1 MKISSR
7 LLLALAVMASAVS
20 FPAAAE
26 GVKSGVDRPATVS
39 AKASRSLLLDASR
52 AGQRIV
58 AVGDRGHILW
68 SDDEGKTWTQA
79 KVPVSVMLTAV
90 HFPNERE
97 GWAVGHNGVILFSA
111 DAGATWQ
118 LQRSDKTVESDKAGA
133 PLLGVWFAD
142 NQNGYAVGAYGYFL
156 ATHDGGVTWLDNSAA
171 INNGDGWHLNAIR
184 GLPGTNAV
192 FIVGEHG
199 VLFRSNDKGASWQ
212 SLSSPFDGSYFGISP
227 VAENLV
233 LVYGLQGRLFASTD
247 VGNSWQQ
254 VPTGVTSGLNAAV
267 KLDDGSVV
275 VAGNAGVV
283 LSAKDSGLNFIPETR
298 PDRQSISSV
307 IPLSSGGLLTVGDGG
322 VKVLPAFG
330 K

>member
-7 LLLALAVMASAVS
+7 LMLALAVTASTAS

-26 GVKSGVDRPATVS
+26 VAKSGVDRPAIVS
-39 AKASRSLLLDASR
+39 AKASRSLLIDASR
-52 AGQRIV
+52 AGQRAI

-97 GWAVGHNGVILFSA
+97 GWAVGHNGVILFSS
-111 DAGATWQ
+111 DAGASWK
-118 LQRSDKTVESDKAGA
+118 LQRSDKTADSDKAGA

-142 NQNGYAVGAYGYFL
+142 GQNGYAVGAYGYFL
-156 ATHDGGVTWLDNSAA
+156 ATRDGGATWVDNSAA
-171 INNGDGWHLNAIR
+171 INNADGWHLNAIR
-184 GLPGTNAV
+184 GLPGTDTV

-199 VLFRSNDKGASWQ
+199 VLYRSSDKGANWQ
-212 SLSSPFDGSYFGISP
+212 ALPSPFDGSFFGISP
-227 VAENLV
+227 IAQNLV

-247 VGNSWQQ
+247 AGNSWQQ
-254 VPTGVTSGLNAAV
+254 LQTGVTSGLNAAV
-267 KLDDGSVV
+267 SLDDGGVI

-283 LSAKDSGLNFIPETR
+283 LRAKDSGLNFIPETR
-298 PDRQSISSV
+298 PDRQSITSV
-307 IPLSSGGLLTVGDGG
+307 LPLSAGRLLTVGDGG
-322 VKVLPAFG
+322 VKVLPALG
-330 K
+330 Q

>member
-7 LLLALAVMASAVS
+7 LLLVLAVMASAS
-20 FPAAAE
+20 SLPAAAE
-26 GVKSGVDRPATVS
+26 SVKSGVDRPAIAS
-39 AKASRSLLLDASR
+39 AKASRSLLIDAAR
-52 AGQRIV
+52 AGARIV

-97 GWAVGHNGVILFSA
+97 GWAVGHNGVILFSS

-118 LQRSDKTVESDKAGA
+118 LQRSDKTADGDKAGA
-133 PLLGVWFAD
+133 PLLGVWFSD

-156 ATHDGGVTWLDNSAA
+156 ATHDGGTTWVDNASAL
-171 INNGDGWHLNAIR
+171 NNADGWHLNAIR
-184 GLPGTNAV
+184 GLPGTATV

-199 VLFRSNDKGASWQ
+199 VLFRSSDKGASWQ
-212 SLSSPFDGSYFGISP
+212 SLSSPFDGSFFGIAPIASD
-227 VAENLV
+227 LV
-233 LVYGLQGRLFASTD
+233 LVYGLQGRLFASSDT
-247 VGNSWQQ
+247 GNSWHQ
-254 VPTGVTSGLNAAV
+254 VQTGVTSGLNTAV
-267 KLDDGSVV
+267 RLGDGDVI

-283 LSAKDSGLNFIPETR
+283 LSAKDQGLNFIPETR
-298 PDRQSISSV
+298 PDRQSITSV
-307 IPLSSGGLLTVGDGG
+307 LPLNPSGLLTVGDGG
-322 VKVLPAFG
+322 VKVLPALG